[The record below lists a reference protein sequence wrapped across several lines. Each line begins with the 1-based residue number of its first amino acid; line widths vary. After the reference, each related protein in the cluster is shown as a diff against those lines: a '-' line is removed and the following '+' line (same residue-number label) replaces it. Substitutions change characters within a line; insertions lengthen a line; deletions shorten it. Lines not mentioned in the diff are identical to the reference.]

1 MYRMDLKHFSSCF
14 SIQDKNKAVEGC
26 VCVCP
31 CVCPCVCVCVCVC
44 VSRCVCVGPG
54 DKAVSVDREPG
65 ALSAAED
72 RQGRQV

>member
-1 MYRMDLKHFSSCF
+1 MSLCVSLC
-14 SIQDKNKAVEGC
+14 VCVC

-31 CVCPCVCVCVCVC
+31 SLCVC

>member
-1 MYRMDLKHFSSCF
+1 M
-14 SIQDKNKAVEGC
+14 
-26 VCVCP
+26 CP
-31 CVCPCVCVCVCVC
+31 WVCPCVCVCMCVCVCVCPSLCVC